1 MKKIGILTSGGDAPG
16 MNSCI
21 RSIVI
26 TAMHYQ
32 INCIGI
38 MNGYNGLIQSETIEL
53 SLKNISHIMS
63 LGGTILKTSRSK
75 GFFTYEGRQKAFE
88 NYQSLGLDGLIVIG
102 GDGSFRGAKAFQDE
116 FGVSVIGI
124 PGTIDNDL
132 SGTDYTIGYDTAI
145 NTAMHALDQI
155 RDTAQSHNRV
165 FFVELMGHDAGLIAI
180 RSGLAAGAEDIHIPE
195 IKTDIPVLM
204 EKISQKPANESMII
218 VVSEGDEYDTFE
230 LANRAKS
237 NFPELE
243 IKTLILGHLQRGGSP
258 TAFDRLLASRF
269 GLTAVKA
276 LVEGESGLAT
286 GILNG
291 QVQLIPLQ
299 KVEKHLNYVK
309 PHLLE
314 LMHFLCDD
322 LK

>member
-1 MKKIGILTSGGDAPG
+1 MKRIGILTSGGDAPG

-26 TAMHYQ
+26 TALQYQ

-38 MNGYNGLIQSETIEL
+38 LNGYNGLIQRATIEL
-53 SLKNISHIMS
+53 SQKNVKHIMP

-75 GFFTYEGRQKAFE
+75 DFFSYEGRQKAFE
-88 NYQSLGLDGLIVIG
+88 NYRALGLDGLIVIG

-116 FGVSVIGI
+116 FGVAVIGI

-132 SGTDYTIGYDTAI
+132 LGTDYTIGYDTAI
-145 NTAMHALDQI
+145 NTAMHALDQL

-195 IKTDIPVLM
+195 IKTDIPALL
-204 EKISQKPANESMII
+204 EKIRQKPIDESMII

-230 LANRAKS
+230 LAKQAKD

-269 GLTAVKA
+269 GLAAVKT
-276 LVEGESGLAT
+276 LVEGKSGLAT
-286 GILNG
+286 GIING
-291 QVQLIPLQ
+291 QVQMIALQ

-314 LMHFLCDD
+314 LMDALCSR
-322 LK
+322 